1 MLVHEITM
9 QNFEATVEAHPRLI
23 VDFWA
28 SWCGPC
34 KIFAPFYEEM
44 AKAYPEIHFGQVNV
58 EKSADL
64 AEAFGVRGV
73 PTIIAFR
80 SGEILFEGSGLM
92 KPEDFLKIIAELL
105 AP

>member
-9 QNFEATVEAHPRLI
+9 QNFEATEEAHPRLI
-23 VDFWA
+23 LDFWA
-28 SWCGPC
+28 PWCGPC

-44 AKAYPEIHFGQVNV
+44 AKAHPDIHFGQVNV
-58 EKSADL
+58 EKAPDL

-80 SGEILFEGSGLM
+80 EGEILFEGSGLI
-92 KPEDFLKIIAELL
+92 KPEDFLTIIEDLR